1 LKFTPLLRKPSNYIL
16 LAIAIL
22 GLVLFIIIN
31 QLIFGPLTQMVPTY
45 GILDFEF
52 AWMPDQ
58 VLIIFSAWG
67 VSGMEAQAIGIYWDF
82 LYILAYSSFIF
93 SCILL
98 VTRGLTG
105 KFQAVGLWMSL
116 TPIISGIFDII
127 ENINLLILLNTA
139 PNLSAFVS
147 FLASLSAC
155 IKFGLLF
162 IGIAF
167 FFVALIAF
175 IIKLIKKKKSS

>member
-1 LKFTPLLRKPSNYIL
+1 MKFTPLLKKPANYIL

-22 GLVLFIIIN
+22 GLILFILVN
-31 QLIFGPLTQMVPTY
+31 QLIFVPLTQMVPTY

-52 AWMPDQ
+52 AWTPER
-58 VLIIFSAWG
+58 VLLIFSAWG
-67 VSGMEAQAIGIYWDF
+67 VPGIEAQTIGIYWDF

-105 KFQAVGLWMSL
+105 RFQAVGLWMSL
-116 TPIISGIFDII
+116 TPIISGIFDVI
-127 ENINLLILLNTA
+127 ENINLLIMLNTT
-139 PNLSAFVS
+139 PNLSVFVS

-175 IIKLIKKKKSS
+175 IITLIKKRKN